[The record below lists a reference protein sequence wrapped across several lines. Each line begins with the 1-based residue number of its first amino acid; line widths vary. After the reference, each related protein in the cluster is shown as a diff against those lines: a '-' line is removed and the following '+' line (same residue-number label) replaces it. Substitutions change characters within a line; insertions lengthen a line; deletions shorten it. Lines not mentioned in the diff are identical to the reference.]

1 MKKKVL
7 LIIIVLFICCISVG
21 YFIYKKNIP
30 QNENISE
37 EKEFF
42 DNKNF
47 YLETGNLYVLKQNTE
62 NEYIQIP
69 GNFANVKFKY
79 INMFNATG
87 YVFYI
92 KENGEGEILRT
103 KSYGEEWNKV
113 EFDFALNDNCE
124 FQFLNQFD
132 SPTGGFLLVPNNENT
147 KSDLY
152 VVDDLINMDFVKVDI
167 SDINETGK
175 ELQYYNM
182 PTYMDSSRIYVE
194 MKVGEYKD
202 DENSEKFITNSTANY
217 KWITEKEFYRQ
228 KEENI
233 NYQKDSVN
241 SYNKRV
247 DELDE
252 TIFVK
257 DFSKY
262 NVPNNDV
269 KISESQAKQTAIK
282 GFIEEAKRYN
292 NKEYLLND
300 DNEEIRLETV
310 KTNSF
315 FTGKLEGRM
324 ENDNYL
330 YEYSSTTD
338 ENRNFY
344 GTERKAYVIKR
355 GDTVSGVVEIYVDA
369 ATGLIIGGNEYGI

>member
-1 MKKKVL
+1 MKNKTF
-7 LIIIVLFICCISVG
+7 IIIILICCCIVTIG
-21 YFIYKKNIP
+21 YFICPKNIQ

-37 EKEFF
+37 EKKFF

-47 YLETGNLYVLKQNTE
+47 YLEEGKLYVLKKDTE
-62 NEYIQIP
+62 SEYIQIP
-69 GNFANVKFKY
+69 GDFTNVKFKY

-87 YVFYI
+87 YIFYI
-92 KENGEGEILRT
+92 KESGEGEILRT
-103 KSYGEEWNKV
+103 KSFGEEWNKV
-113 EFDFALNDNCE
+113 EFDFVLNDNCE

-132 SPTGGFLLVPNNENT
+132 CPTEGFLLVPNNENT

-152 VVDDLINMDFVKVDI
+152 VIDDLINVDFVKVDI
-167 SDINETGK
+167 SNVNDTGK

-182 PTYMDSSRIYVE
+182 PTYMDSSGIYVE

-202 DENSEKFITNSTANY
+202 DANSEKFITNSTFNY

-228 KEENI
+228 KEDDI
-233 NYQKDSVN
+233 NRQKEFVA
-241 SYNKRV
+241 YHNKRV

-262 NVPNNDV
+262 NIPSNDV
-269 KISESQAKQTAIK
+269 KISENQAKQTALK
-282 GFIEEAKRYN
+282 GFIEEAKRYSRY
-292 NKEYLLND
+292 EYLIND

-315 FTGKLEGRM
+315 FTRKLEGRM
-324 ENDNYL
+324 EDNHYI
-330 YEYSSTTD
+330 YEYSKG
-338 ENRNFY
+338 ENETFY
-344 GTERKAYVIKR
+344 ATERKAYVVKR

-369 ATGLIIGGNEYGI
+369 TTGLIIGGNEYGI